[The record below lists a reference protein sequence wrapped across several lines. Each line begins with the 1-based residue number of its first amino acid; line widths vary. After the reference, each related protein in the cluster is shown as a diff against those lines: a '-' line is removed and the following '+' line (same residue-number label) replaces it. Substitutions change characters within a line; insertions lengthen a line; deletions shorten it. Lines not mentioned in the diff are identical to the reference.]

1 MGTERIPFHYVC
13 TLDRAGELIEANQR
27 FWVSNCGCRESR
39 KQCKRS
45 RMDVCLMFS
54 ETFPGSGS
62 GKRRIT
68 RADAEAILQEAEGAG
83 LRVDADKCYGCGLCL
98 RACPEGCVTMVP
110 RK

>member
-68 RADAEAILQEAEGAG
+68 RADAEAILQEAEGA
-83 LRVDADKCYGCGLCL
+83 A
-98 RACPEGCVTMVP
+98 
-110 RK
+110 